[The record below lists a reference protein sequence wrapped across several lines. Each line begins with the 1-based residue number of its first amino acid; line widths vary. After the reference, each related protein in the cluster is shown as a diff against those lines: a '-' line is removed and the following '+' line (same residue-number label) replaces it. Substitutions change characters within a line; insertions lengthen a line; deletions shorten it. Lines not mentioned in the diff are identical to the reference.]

1 LYFQQIKN
9 LAIIL
14 VEMLLIYAIYA
25 FATNVVAS
33 GKFTGCSTT
42 DTTKCTANFSYIA
55 ISLGSKQM
63 STSEEN
69 KNFYYIQ
76 CWIGIAMVVV
86 WFLTFALLKYYE
98 KLKELEVDLETRS
111 ASDFALVV
119 EGLPDNVSSEEFQ
132 AQLSRYEE
140 RIQNIRTIPAKKKVP
155 LKIARF
161 NKGNAFQLSESEL
174 KDEEL

>member
-1 LYFQQIKN
+1 
-9 LAIIL
+9 
-14 VEMLLIYAIYA
+14 MLLIYAIYA

-33 GKFTGCSTT
+33 GKFKDCTT
-42 DTTKCTANFSYIA
+42 NDTLKCTTTLSYIA
-55 ISLGSKQM
+55 ISLGSKQL

-76 CWIGIAMVVV
+76 CWIGIGMVVV

-111 ASDFALVV
+111 ASDFTLVV
-119 EGLPDNVSSEEFQ
+119 EGLPDNVTSEEFQ
-132 AQLSRYEE
+132 AQLTRYEE

-174 KDEEL
+174 KDE

>member
-1 LYFQQIKN
+1 
-9 LAIIL
+9 
-14 VEMLLIYAIYA
+14 
-25 FATNVVAS
+25 
-33 GKFTGCSTT
+33 
-42 DTTKCTANFSYIA
+42 
-55 ISLGSKQM
+55 
-63 STSEEN
+63 
-69 KNFYYIQ
+69 
-76 CWIGIAMVVV
+76 MVVV

-119 EGLPDNVSSEEFQ
+119 EGLPDNVTSEEFQ

-161 NKGNAFQLSESEL
+161 NKGNAFQLNESEL